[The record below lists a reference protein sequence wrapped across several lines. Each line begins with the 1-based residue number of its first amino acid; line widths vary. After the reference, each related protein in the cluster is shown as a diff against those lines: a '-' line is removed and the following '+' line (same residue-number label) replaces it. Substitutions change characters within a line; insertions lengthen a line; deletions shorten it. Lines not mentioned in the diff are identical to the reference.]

1 MKSFSIPE
9 IEIMHFCVEDIL
21 TSSDPREDEFPIM
34 PVGGDEFP
42 ISEID

>member
-9 IEIMHFCVEDIL
+9 MEIMRFRVDDIIT
-21 TSSDPREDEFPIM
+21 TSDLRDDEFPIM